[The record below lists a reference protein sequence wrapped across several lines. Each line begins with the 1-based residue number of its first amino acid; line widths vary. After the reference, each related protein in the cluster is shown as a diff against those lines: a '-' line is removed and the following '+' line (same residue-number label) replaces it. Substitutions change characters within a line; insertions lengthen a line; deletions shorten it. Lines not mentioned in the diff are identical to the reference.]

1 MTDEVEEKKVNENFV
16 AEFKA
21 TQGMNKLYL
30 SGPMTGIANYN
41 HELFDRVAAEFRHVG
56 FEVCSP
62 AEFFDGDITR
72 ERDEYMREAFKYLLE
87 ADTVVI
93 LPGWESSK
101 GARLEIMI
109 AQELGLNLV
118 EYVEP
123 EERDPDTLDQ
133 TGTYKATFTPVDV
146 DAQGNEVLPEG
157 NLGSFSPV
165 DETASKDTNK

>member
-1 MTDEVEEKKVNENFV
+1 MTEEKKVNENFV
-16 AEFKA
+16 EEFKA

-30 SGPMTGIANYN
+30 SGPMTGIPNYN

-56 FEVCSP
+56 FDVCSP

-72 ERDEYMREAFKYLLE
+72 ERHEYMREAFKYLLE

-93 LPGWESSK
+93 LPGWEGSK
-101 GARLEIMI
+101 GARLEIMV

-123 EERDPDTLDQ
+123 DDREPDAQMYT
-133 TGTYKATFTPVDV
+133 ASFTPVD
-146 DAQGNEVLPEG
+146 DEENFGTL
-157 NLGSFSPV
+157 SPV
-165 DETASKDTNK
+165 EETASQGDIK